1 MLSNHLENHSKIY
14 FNFYLFPVLSSAAVQ
29 TLDEVGGV
37 AQEHGVAGGPGDH
50 GEHGE
55 PHVSEGL
62 RRKPA
67 IPNTQHV

>member
-1 MLSNHLENHSKIY
+1 MCKNN
-14 FNFYLFPVLSSAAVQ
+14 NFYLFAVLSPAAVK

-37 AQEHGVAGGPGDH
+37 AEEHGIAGGPGDH

-62 RRKPA
+62 GRKPPV
-67 IPNTQHV
+67 PNTQHV